1 MRGPTDPLRALVA
14 DDEPLARRRLRAL
27 LAQEPDFTVV
37 AESSNGPETV
47 EAVHAH
53 APDVLFLDVQMP
65 GASGIEVLEALG
77 PAAVGAVVLVTA
89 FDDYA
94 VAAFEHHALDYVL
107 KPVDEDRFRATVG
120 RVRERLRQHRA
131 ASLTEEA
138 LRGLAESYRRAGSA
152 GAERYLSR
160 ILVRSGQK
168 VTVVDVG
175 DIDWVQADDDY
186 LALHAGSRTH
196 LYRGTMGA
204 LEDRLDPARFVR
216 IHRSTIVRL
225 SRVRELEPYFHGD
238 YSVTLLDG
246 TRLRLSRT
254 YRARFQAAFGQTL

>member
-1 MRGPTDPLRALVA
+1 MRGPADPLRALVA

-37 AESSNGPETV
+37 AESGNGPETV

-77 PAAVGAVVLVTA
+77 PVGVGAVVLVTA

-120 RVRERLRQHRA
+120 R
-131 ASLTEEA
+131 
-138 LRGLAESYRRAGSA
+138 A
-152 GAERYLSR
+152 GAPGGERYLSR

-175 DIDWVQADDDY
+175 DVDWVQAEDDY

-204 LEDRLDPARFVR
+204 LEERLDPAQFAR